1 MQDILFW
8 RRHISNRKDIHLFFC
23 HSGFVSCNNLFLLCV
38 CHSSPPLD
46 VAAPFSFPVDLQAY
60 PTYCTVVAYV
70 TDLSTIRQRL
80 VNRFYRYLT
89 SSRVWVKRDG
99 REKQVCLCERE
110 LNTHRSSVFSFSD
123 DCPLWCGRF
132 VTSNTTP
139 RRSMSPDR
147 SSSLR
152 PSSSLTS
159 FCNSLSEYQ
168 KACVLL

>member
-89 SSRVWVKRDG
+89 SSRVWVKRGG
-99 REKQVCLCERE
+99 REKQLCLCERE
-110 LNTHRSSVFSFSD
+110 LNTHRSHLYVPFQTTVLSD
-123 DCPLWCGRF
+123 VGGSLHRTQHPDVQWARIVHRHYGQVRLWPHFAIC
-132 VTSNTTP
+132 
-139 RRSMSPDR
+139 
-147 SSSLR
+147 
-152 PSSSLTS
+152 
-159 FCNSLSEYQ
+159 
-168 KACVLL
+168 